1 MKPALAVLQTALLFV
16 SSASVALSQGMP
28 TSQPSLL
35 TITREDVKTGHNA
48 MHAAFEAGWPAA
60 YAKAKIAKLLPRD
73 GRHDGA

>member
-1 MKPALAVLQTALLFV
+1 MKSASAVVQTVLIAA

-35 TITREDVKTGHNA
+35 TITREEVKTGHNA

-60 YAKAKIAKLLPRD
+60 FAKAKSPYYYLAMGID
-73 GRHDGA
+73 DGA